1 MLPERLCLRFACRFF
16 FLRSSAFRALT
27 VLRAMEVGY
36 FRTGGNATPSSDCFG
51 KVEVAAIDPKSEIE
65 RLETTRAA
73 GKLTISL
80 TAGTHRGHFE
90 ITEPIGNGGM
100 LEVYKAKD
108 IALTAPCGPT
118 KNE

>member
-36 FRTGGNATPSSDCFG
+36 FRTGGNATPSSDCLG

-65 RLETTRAA
+65 RRLARWDRASRQIYA
-73 GKLTISL
+73 DWLRHENHLAVAT
-80 TAGTHRGHFE
+80 TAGIVTRHAAQQPSVACVSNH
-90 ITEPIGNGGM
+90 
-100 LEVYKAKD
+100 K
-108 IALTAPCGPT
+108 
-118 KNE
+118 